1 MHRES
6 FWLFL
11 FVVLL
16 YGAGGAIAVGA
27 LSGLAYAFGAAITGP
42 RATLA
47 ALCGAALGG
56 MWLVRQVWTSGN
68 HDGTEMAC
76 ALAAYAVVLS
86 GLAAGVVAVLR

>member
-1 MHRES
+1 MHRAS
-6 FWLFL
+6 FWIFL

-16 YGAGGAIAVGA
+16 YGAGGAIATCA

-56 MWLVRQVWTSGN
+56 LWLVRQVWTSDN
-68 HDGTEMAC
+68 YAEMARV
-76 ALAAYAVVLS
+76 LAAYVVVLS